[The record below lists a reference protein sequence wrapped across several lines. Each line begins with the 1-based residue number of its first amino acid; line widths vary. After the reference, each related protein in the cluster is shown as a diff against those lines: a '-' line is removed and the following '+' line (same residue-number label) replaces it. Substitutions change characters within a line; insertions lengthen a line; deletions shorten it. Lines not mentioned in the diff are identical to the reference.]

1 MTKDDLIRRTAA
13 KSGVE
18 TNVAR
23 VVVEAAIE
31 TTMEFISN
39 GDSLFL
45 RGFGTF
51 QPKLRKA
58 KTARNISKNTLLVI
72 PAHKV
77 PHFKPSPYFKN
88 RLK

>member
-13 KSGVE
+13 KAGVE

-31 TTMEFISN
+31 TTMEFVAN

-58 KTARNISKNTLLVI
+58 KTARNISKNTSIVI
-72 PAHKV
+72 PAHKT
-77 PHFKPSPYFKN
+77 PHFKPSPNFKN